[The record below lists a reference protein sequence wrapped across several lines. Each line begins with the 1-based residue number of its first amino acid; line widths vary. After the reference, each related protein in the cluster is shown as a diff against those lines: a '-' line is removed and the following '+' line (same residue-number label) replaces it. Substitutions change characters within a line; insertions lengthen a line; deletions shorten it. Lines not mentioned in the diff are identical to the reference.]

1 MGVTM
6 VNIMHLPGDIKEWFY
21 GENEQKASFPEIIA
35 EKMLASMFVLQFAY
49 PGIVI
54 AIKEINSYIAA
65 DLLQP
70 SINFLL
76 NSFDNLKN
84 HKFVD
89 HGHRINYA

>member
-1 MGVTM
+1 MPHST
-6 VNIMHLPGDIKEWFY
+6 
-21 GENEQKASFPEIIA
+21 
-35 EKMLASMFVLQFAY
+35 FVLHFAC

-54 AIKEINSYIAA
+54 ARIEINSYIVA
-65 DLLQP
+65 DLLQQ